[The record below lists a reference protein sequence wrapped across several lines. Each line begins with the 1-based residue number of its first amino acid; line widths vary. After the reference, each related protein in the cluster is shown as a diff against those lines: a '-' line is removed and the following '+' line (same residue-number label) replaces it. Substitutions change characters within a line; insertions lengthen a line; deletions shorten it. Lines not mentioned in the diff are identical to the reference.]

1 MRRTVTPA
9 ALAVALALGLTGCIA
24 PDIVV
29 QGAVGL
35 TVDEQH
41 RPVLL
46 VEPCGASVVRLTL
59 AGTREGLEPSET
71 NRSEGSWTATNP
83 PSELTEMVMHRPTL
97 TWQGPPFTPRPGLG
111 YIAEAGTTTQDGVIT
126 QVSFHT
132 DDLPDLEPGTVYVGP
147 DPETDEYREMTREGF
162 SSWACSRS

>member
-1 MRRTVTPA
+1 MRRTAKPA
-9 ALAVALALGLTGCIA
+9 VPTAILVLGLTGCIA
-24 PDIVV
+24 PDVHH

-35 TVDEQH
+35 TVDDQH

-46 VEPCGASVVRLTL
+46 VEPCGASLVRVTL
-59 AGTREGLEPSET
+59 AGTREGLDPAET
-71 NRSEGSWTATNP
+71 NRSEGGWTATNP
-83 PSELTEMVMHRPTL
+83 PTELTELVMHRPAP
-97 TWQGPPFTPRPGLG
+97 TWQGPVFAPRPGLG

-147 DPETDEYREMTREGF
+147 DPESGEFREMTREGF